1 MAKTVEEQLEEY
13 RELQE
18 RIEELYERVKERN
31 RLDDNY
37 VDSNGSS
44 NLNH

>member
-1 MAKTVEEQLEEY
+1 MAKTVEEQLDQY

-31 RLDDNY
+31 
-37 VDSNGSS
+37 S
-44 NLNH
+44 